1 MKFFRM
7 DISVLRG
14 GISAGMITAKQLTAE
29 AFDRIAQLD
38 SGEKGFHAVR
48 ALNPDAPF
56 LASRLDERQG
66 AGETTGPLHG
76 IPILL
81 KDNLSTADGLPTAA
95 GAAALADN
103 FCTADAE
110 AVRRLREA
118 GAVILGKTN
127 MTEFANYV
135 SWTMPNGYS
144 SLGGQVGSVF
154 PGIDPSGSSTG
165 SAVAVAMGYCPAAI
179 GTETCGSIIAPAIQA
194 GIVGLKPTLGL
205 CSRRGILPISHTLD
219 TPGPLTRSV
228 RDAALLLEVL
238 AGHDPGDP
246 ATRLAQPPS
255 FTAAL
260 TEDLSGLRVGISRLF
275 PEEAIPGQTEAASE
289 AAKLLE
295 KQGASCVRLKE
306 ETFSCN
312 ALFTIM
318 RHEFHGDLECYL
330 RDFGG
335 SRLKTLDGIVR
346 WNEAHAETALRYGQD
361 ILLEALAAPQGYA
374 APEYLAALA
383 DREAVIA
390 RLTET
395 FEANGVDIILI
406 LSGALGH
413 PALAGF
419 PDLTLPLGRN
429 KDGEPLSALL
439 MARPFREDQLLRTGY
454 ALEQTLLHQRQA
466 RA

>member
-1 MKFFRM
+1 MFLLCSEAIFVSDANVIMKFFRM

-14 GISAGMITAKQLTAE
+14 GLSAGMITAKQLTAE

-127 MTEFANYV
+127 MTECANYV

-194 GIVGLKPTLGL
+194 GIEIG
-205 CSRRGILPISHTLD
+205 R
-219 TPGPLTRSV
+219 
-228 RDAALLLEVL
+228 
-238 AGHDPGDP
+238 
-246 ATRLAQPPS
+246 
-255 FTAAL
+255 
-260 TEDLSGLRVGISRLF
+260 
-275 PEEAIPGQTEAASE
+275 
-289 AAKLLE
+289 
-295 KQGASCVRLKE
+295 
-306 ETFSCN
+306 
-312 ALFTIM
+312 
-318 RHEFHGDLECYL
+318 
-330 RDFGG
+330 
-335 SRLKTLDGIVR
+335 
-346 WNEAHAETALRYGQD
+346 AH
-361 ILLEALAAPQGYA
+361 
-374 APEYLAALA
+374 
-383 DREAVIA
+383 V
-390 RLTET
+390 
-395 FEANGVDIILI
+395 
-406 LSGALGH
+406 
-413 PALAGF
+413 
-419 PDLTLPLGRN
+419 
-429 KDGEPLSALL
+429 
-439 MARPFREDQLLRTGY
+439 
-454 ALEQTLLHQRQA
+454 
-466 RA
+466 